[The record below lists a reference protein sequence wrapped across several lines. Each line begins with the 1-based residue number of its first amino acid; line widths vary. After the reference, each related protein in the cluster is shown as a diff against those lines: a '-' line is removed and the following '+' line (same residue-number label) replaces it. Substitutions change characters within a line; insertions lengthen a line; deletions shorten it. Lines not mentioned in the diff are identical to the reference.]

1 MRAGERHLSRPRR
14 FYAGGAR
21 LLTVLFGLVAAACA
35 PTGLLDDPG
44 SGSALG
50 PVPGEVL
57 GTGPVR
63 VAMLVPLSATGNTGQ
78 LAKQMRNS
86 AELAL
91 REARSAGIQIL
102 VKDARGTPDGARAA
116 ASAAIAE
123 GAQIILG
130 PLFAESV
137 TAVASVAKP
146 AKIPVVAFSTNTAA
160 ASRGV
165 YLISFLPQNDV
176 DRIVRFAA
184 GQGKNS
190 FAALVPAN
198 AYGTLIEASLQ
209 KSLANVG
216 GRVVVTAKYNLDR
229 ASMQE
234 KATAIANV
242 VKQGTVNA
250 VFIPEG
256 GDAAPFLAQIL
267 ATNGVGPT
275 QVQFLGTGQWDDP
288 RVIGE
293 SNLNGGWFPGP
304 DLAGFRSFSER
315 YKAAFG
321 HTPHR
326 NASLAYDA
334 TSLAAGLAGRFG
346 ADAFTDKVLT
356 TSSGFIG
363 VDGAFRLLSDGTNQR
378 ALAVYRIERG
388 QLSIL
393 SPAPRNFSAGF

>member
-1 MRAGERHLSRPRR
+1 MSRPGRLRAG
-14 FYAGGAR
+14 GVR
-21 LLTVLFGLVAAACA
+21 LLVLIVGFALAACA
-35 PTGLLDDPG
+35 PSGLLDGPG
-44 SGSALG
+44 SIGPDG
-50 PVPGEVL
+50 PVAGEVL

-63 VAMLVPLSATGNTGQ
+63 VAMLLPLSATGNAGQ

-91 REARSAGIQIL
+91 REGQSTGITIL
-102 VKDARGTPDGARAA
+102 VKDDRGTPDGARAA
-116 ASAAIAE
+116 ARAALAE

-146 AKIPVVAFSTNTAA
+146 AKIPVVAFSTNTVA
-160 ASRGV
+160 ASKGV
-165 YLISFLPQNDV
+165 YLIGFLPQNDV
-176 DRIVRFAA
+176 ARIVRYAA
-184 GQGKNS
+184 SQGKQS
-190 FAALVPAN
+190 FAALLPAN

-209 KSLANVG
+209 QALANAG
-216 GRVVVTAKYNLDR
+216 GRVVVTEKYNLDR

-234 KATAIANV
+234 KATAIANI

-288 RVIGE
+288 RAIGE

-315 YKAAFG
+315 YNAAFG
-321 HTPHR
+321 TTPLR

-356 TSSGFIG
+356 TNGGFIG
-363 VDGAFRLLSDGTNQR
+363 VDGAFRFRSDGTNQR
-378 ALAVYRIERG
+378 ALAVYQIERG
-388 QLSIL
+388 RLSVL